1 MSDIGRTESV
11 RSTSDRSAKPRYARL
26 PLEVLRNTELSWR
39 ARVVYAE
46 LSANIFQGSVARIGL
61 RLIGQRLGCGRDAVA
76 RAIAELETAKLVTVE
91 RSVKSR
97 SWYVLASPVFGQK
110 QKAGAKE
117 VVSCPRGHKQMVSV
131 PREEIA

>member
-1 MSDIGRTESV
+1 MSDIGRTDSV
-11 RSTSDRSAKPRYARL
+11 RTRSDRSAKPRYARL
-26 PLEVLRNTELSWR
+26 PLEVLRNSKLSWR

-61 RLIGQRLGCGRDAVA
+61 RLIGQRLGCGRDAVS
-76 RAIAELETAKLVTVE
+76 RAIAELERAEIVIVE
-91 RSVKSR
+91 RNTKSR
-97 SWYVLASPVFGQK
+97 SWYVLTSPVFGQK
-110 QKAGAKE
+110 PRAGVKE